1 MPKRTDL
8 QSTLIPGAGP
18 IGAVPYTLVG
28 GGNVVRYTP
37 NTGFSGPDSFTF
49 KANDGTYDSNTATVS
64 VEVVPVLSLPFIDTF
79 PATTFDGG
87 KWALVS
93 NATID
98 DVGINEPSPPFSARF
113 NGGSYPERFAAIYR
127 MLRERSVDGS
137 PARFVCALAVAD
149 GDAIVFEA
157 TGTVEG
163 RIAPHPAGEEGF
175 GYDPIFFYPPFGC
188 TLAEV
193 SRDRKASVSHRGQA
207 FRQLRV
213 FLERSVLELPRIYI
227 NGGRRGFLLGMPP
240 AELVRTLQ
248 PTLVDVALED

>member
-1 MPKRTDL
+1 V
-8 QSTLIPGAGP
+8 TL
-18 IGAVPYTLVG
+18 LV
-28 GGNVVRYTP
+28 
-37 NTGFSGPDSFTF
+37 
-49 KANDGTYDSNTATVS
+49 
-64 VEVVPVLSLPFIDTF
+64 
-79 PATTFDGG
+79 ATTNPGKIREIRGVLAGLTVRLETLEAHPGIPEADETGTTFAENARDKARHYSRLTGRLAVAEDSGLVIDALDGAPG
-87 KWALVS
+87 VL
-93 NATID
+93 
-98 DVGINEPSPPFSARF
+98 SARF

-127 MLRERSVDGS
+127 ILRERSVDGS

-207 FRQLRV
+207 FRQLRGL
-213 FLERSVLELPRIYI
+213 LERR
-227 NGGRRGFLLGMPP
+227 
-240 AELVRTLQ
+240 
-248 PTLVDVALED
+248 